1 MLERIINFSIR
12 QRWLILI
19 ATAAVAVLGIYNYQ
33 RLPIDAVP
41 DITNVQVQINTAA
54 SGYSP
59 LEAEQRITFPIET
72 AMGGLPKLEYT
83 RSVSRYGLSQ
93 VTVIFKDGTDI
104 YWARQLVNER
114 IQEVK
119 SKLPPG
125 IEPSPGPITTGLG
138 EIYMFNV
145 EAEAGARNA
154 DGTEVTPRDL
164 RTVQDWIIKPQLR
177 NVPGVIDVN
186 SIGGFL
192 KQYHVTPHPDKLRA
206 YGLTFRDLMTALADN
221 NANIGA
227 GYIERNG
234 EQYLIRSPGQ
244 VAGIED
250 IQQIVVGNRDGIPIH
265 MDDVADVFLGKELR
279 NGGATKNGTEVVLG
293 TVFMLIGENSRT
305 VSERVHA
312 KVAEINK
319 TLPEGI
325 VAKTVYNRTDLV
337 NAAINTVKKNLFEGA
352 VLVIVILFLLLGNI
366 RAALITALVIPLSM
380 LFTITGMVGSKISGN
395 LMSLGALDFGL
406 IVDGAVIIVENCI
419 RRLAEEQKHHGR
431 LLTRPERFEIVRD
444 ATKEVVRPSFFGAFI
459 IMVVY
464 LPILSLSG
472 VEGKMFHPMAYTV
485 IMALLGAMLFAA
497 TFIPAAIALFLTGKI
512 SEKENILMRAAK
524 AVYLPALKF
533 HLHFRGATALAA
545 VFLVVISGVVASRMG
560 TEFIPSLDE
569 GDVALHA
576 LRIPGTSLT
585 QAIEMQH
592 ALERRL
598 KELPEVKDVFAKLGT
613 AEIATDPMPPS
624 VADGFAILKPRK
636 EWPDPT
642 KSKAQ
647 LVAEMEKAVQ
657 DVPGNNYEFTQPI
670 QMRFNELIAGVRS
683 DVAVKLFGEDMAV
696 LQQTGKLI
704 EKEMKTIP
712 GASDVKLEQTTG
724 LPLMSITPKRAALAR
739 YGLSIA
745 ELQEVI
751 EIALGG
757 KAAGEVFEGDKRF
770 EIILRLPENL
780 RTDIA
785 SLEHLPVPL
794 PKREHGGSEL
804 ATFTLASTRTSGFQ
818 NTQAFIPLGEVA
830 EIAIAPGPN
839 MINRENGK
847 RRIVVTA
854 NVRGRDLG
862 SFVAEAQKVIDAK
875 IKIPSGYW
883 ISWGGQ
889 FEQLIS
895 ATKRL
900 QIVVPVSLLL
910 IFALLFMTFGIAK
923 DALLVFSG
931 VPLALTGGV
940 AALWLRDIPLSISAG
955 VGFIALSGV
964 AVLNGMVM
972 ISFINKLREEGKSL
986 DEAITEGS
994 LTRLRPVLMTAL
1006 VASLGFVPMALA
1018 TGTGAEV
1025 QRPLA
1030 TVVIG
1035 GILSSTALTLLVLPG
1050 LYRMFHRKDDG
1061 DETVSAA
1068 VSAAPPQSP
1077 LPETV

>member
-1 MLERIINFSIR
+1 MFERIIHFSIR
-12 QRWLILI
+12 HRWFVLV
-19 ATAAVAVLGIYNYQ
+19 AVAAIAALGVYNYH
-33 RLPIDAVP
+33 RLSIDAVP
-41 DITNVQVQINTAA
+41 DITNVQVQINTEAP
-54 SGYSP
+54 GYSP
-59 LEAEQRITFPIET
+59 LEAEQRVTFPIET
-72 AMGGLPKLEYT
+72 AMGGLPHLEYT
-83 RSVSRYGLSQ
+83 RSLSRYGLSQ
-93 VTVIFKDGTDI
+93 VTLVFKDGTDI
-104 YWARQLVNER
+104 YFARQLINER
-114 IQEVK
+114 IQEAQG
-119 SKLPPG
+119 KLPPG
-125 IEPSPGPITTGLG
+125 VQPTLGPIATGLG

-145 EAEAGARNA
+145 EAEPGARNA
-154 DGTEVTPRDL
+154 DGSEITATDL

-177 NVPGVIDVN
+177 NVPGVVDVN
-186 SIGGFL
+186 SIGGFV

-206 YGLTFRDLMTALADN
+206 YGLTFRDLMAALADN
-221 NANIGA
+221 NSNIGA

-244 VAGIED
+244 VTGIGD
-250 IQQIVVGNRDGIPIH
+250 IEQIVVGNRDGIPIH
-265 MDDVADVFLGKELR
+265 LDDVAEVFLGPELR
-279 NGGATKNGTEVVLG
+279 NGAATKDSKEAVLG

-312 KVAEINK
+312 RVAEINK
-319 TLPEGI
+319 TLPQGI
-325 VAKTVYNRTDLV
+325 VATTVYNRTDLV
-337 NAAINTVKKNLFEGA
+337 NATIQTVKTNLFEGA

-366 RAALITALVIPLSM
+366 RAALITALIIPLSM
-380 LFTITGMVGSKISGN
+380 LFTITGMVNSRISGN

-419 RRLAEEQKHHGR
+419 RRLGEEQQKLQR
-431 LLTRPERFEIVRD
+431 LLTRRERFETVRD
-444 ATKEVVRPSFFGAFI
+444 ATREVIRPSFFGVFI

-464 LPILSLSG
+464 LPILTLSG

-497 TFIPAAIALFLTGKI
+497 TFVPAAIALFLSGKI
-512 SEKENILMRAAK
+512 SEQENVLMRLAK
-524 AVYLPALKF
+524 AIYRPALAF
-533 HLHFRGATALAA
+533 HLRFRVATALAA
-545 VFLVVISGVVASRMG
+545 VVLVTISGIVASRMG

-576 LRIPGTSLT
+576 LRIPGTSLS

-592 ALERRL
+592 ALESRL
-598 KELPEVKDVFAKLGT
+598 QEFPEVTTVFAKIGT

-624 VADGFAILKPRK
+624 VADGFVILKPRK
-636 EWPDPT
+636 EWPDPK

-647 LVAEMEKAVQ
+647 LVAELEAAVKE
-657 DVPGNNYEFTQPI
+657 VPGNNYEFTQPI

-683 DVAVKLFGEDMAV
+683 DVAVKVFGDDMEE
-696 LQQTGKLI
+696 LEGIGKQI
-704 EKEMKTIP
+704 EKELKAIP

-724 LPLMSITPKRAALAR
+724 LPLMSITPKRQALAR

-745 ELQEVI
+745 DLQEVI

-757 KAAGEVFEGDKRF
+757 KAAGEVFEGDRRF

-785 SLEHLPVPL
+785 ALGSLPVPL
-794 PKREHGGSEL
+794 PRREISGNGAVKLSPVSLQSGEL
-804 ATFTLASTRTSGFQ
+804 PGAP
-818 NTQAFIPLGEVA
+818 AFIPLDEVA
-830 EIAIAPGPN
+830 EISVAPGPN

-847 RRIVVTA
+847 RRVVVSA

-862 SFVAEAQKVIDAK
+862 SFVAEAQQLIESRVN
-875 IKIPSGYW
+875 IPAGYW
-883 ISWGGQ
+883 TAWGGQ

-895 ATKRL
+895 ASQRL
-900 QIVVPVSLLL
+900 QIVVPVALLL
-910 IFALLFMTFGIAK
+910 IFVLLFLSFGAVK
-923 DALLVFSG
+923 DTLLVFSG

-972 ISFINKLREEGKSL
+972 ISFITKLRSEGKPL
-986 DEAITEGS
+986 DDAITEGS

-1050 LYRMFHRKDDG
+1050 LYRSFHQRDSNG
-1061 DETVSAA
+1061 DREA
-1068 VSAAPPQSP
+1068 
-1077 LPETV
+1077 

>member
-19 ATAAVAVLGIYNYQ
+19 ATAAIAVLGIYNYQ
-33 RLPIDAVP
+33 RLTIDAVP
-41 DITNVQVQINTAA
+41 DITNVQVQINTEAP
-54 SGYSP
+54 GYSP

-72 AMGGLPKLEYT
+72 AMGGLPHLEYT

-93 VTVIFKDGTDI
+93 VTVVFKDGTDI
-104 YWARQLVNER
+104 YFARQLVNER

-154 DGTEVTPRDL
+154 DGSEITPQDL

-186 SIGGFL
+186 SIGGFV

-206 YGLTFRDLMTALADN
+206 YGFTFRDLMTALADN
-221 NANIGA
+221 NANVGA

-244 VAGIED
+244 VVGIED
-250 IQQIVVGNRDGIPIH
+250 INKIVVGNRDGIPIH

-305 VSERVHA
+305 VSVRVHD
-312 KVAEINK
+312 KMAEINK
-319 TLPEGI
+319 SLPEGI

-337 NAAINTVKKNLFEGA
+337 NAAIETVKKNLFEGA
-352 VLVIVILFLLLGNI
+352 VLVVVILFALLGNF

-419 RRLAEEQKHHGR
+419 RRLGEEQHKIKR
-431 LLTRPERFEIVRD
+431 LLTRPERFEVVRD
-444 ATKEVVRPSFFGAFI
+444 ATKEVVRPSFFGVFI

-485 IMALLGAMLFAA
+485 IMALAGAMIFAA

-524 AVYLPALKF
+524 AVYSPALKF
-533 HLHFRGATALAA
+533 HLQFRAATALAA
-545 VFLVVISGVVASRMG
+545 VTLVVISSVVASRMG

-576 LRIPGTSLT
+576 LRIPGTSLA

-598 KELPEVKDVFAKLGT
+598 EKFPEVKIVFAKMGT

-624 VADGFAILKPRK
+624 VADGFIIMKPRK
-636 EWPDPT
+636 EWPDPK
-642 KSKAQ
+642 KSKAK
-647 LVAEMEKAVQ
+647 LVSELEAAVKE
-657 DVPGNNYEFTQPI
+657 VPGNNYEFTQPI

-724 LPLMSITPKRAALAR
+724 LPLMSITPKREALAR

-745 ELQEVI
+745 ALQEVI

-780 RTDIA
+780 RTDIEA
-785 SLEHLPVPL
+785 LEHLPVPL
-794 PKREHGGSEL
+794 PKRDENGNDAVVRL
-804 ATFTLASTRTSGFQ
+804 ARFSSSSSHSS
-818 NTQAFIPLGEVA
+818 QAFIPLGEVA
-830 EIAIAPGPN
+830 EISIAPGPN

-862 SFVAEAQKVIDAK
+862 SFVAEAQQLLDAK
-875 IKIPSGYW
+875 IKVPAGYW
-883 ISWGGQ
+883 IAWGGQ

-900 QIVVPVSLLL
+900 QIVVPISLLL
-910 IFALLFMTFGIAK
+910 IFALLFMTFGTVK
-923 DALLVFSG
+923 DTLLVFSG

-972 ISFINKLREEGKSL
+972 ISFINKLREEGKPL
-986 DEAITEGS
+986 DDAITEGS

-1035 GILSSTALTLLVLPG
+1035 GILSSTVLTLLVLPG
-1050 LYRMFHRKDDG
+1050 LYRMFHRKDDE
-1061 DETVSAA
+1061 DETTPSTSPIAPA
-1068 VSAAPPQSP
+1068 VAPNPN
-1077 LPETV
+1077 V

>member
-1 MLERIINFSIR
+1 MLERLINFSIR
-12 QRWLILI
+12 QRWLVLI
-19 ATAAVAVLGIYNYQ
+19 ATAAIAALGVYNYQ
-33 RLPIDAVP
+33 RLTIDAVP

-54 SGYSP
+54 PGYSP

-72 AMGGLPKLEYT
+72 AMGGLPRLEYT

-145 EAEAGARNA
+145 EAEPGARNA
-154 DGTEVTPRDL
+154 DGTEVAPRDL

-206 YGLTFRDLMTALADN
+206 YGLTFRDLMTALSDN

-244 VAGIED
+244 VASIED
-250 IQQIVVGNRDGIPIH
+250 LQQIVVGNRDGIPIH
-265 MDDVADVFLGKELR
+265 MDDVADVFLGNELR

-312 KVAEINK
+312 KVGEINK

-337 NAAINTVKKNLFEGA
+337 NAAINTVKTNLFEGA

-444 ATKEVVRPSFFGAFI
+444 ATEEVVRPSFFGAFI

-485 IMALLGAMLFAA
+485 IMALAGAMIFSA

-576 LRIPGTSLT
+576 LRIPGTSLS

-598 KELPEVKDVFAKLGT
+598 KEFPEVKDVFAKLGT

-636 EWPDPT
+636 EWPDP
-642 KSKAQ
+642 KKPKAA
-647 LVAEMEKAVQ
+647 LVAEMEKALQ

-704 EKEMKTIP
+704 EKEMKTLP
-712 GASDVKLEQTTG
+712 GAADVKLEQTTG

-780 RTDIA
+780 RTDIEA
-785 SLEHLPVPL
+785 LEHLPVPL
-794 PKREHGGSEL
+794 PKRESNGNGAVRL
-804 ATFTLASTRTSGFQ
+804 AHVSYAESAVHNS
-818 NTQAFIPLGEVA
+818 QAFIPLGEVA
-830 EIAIAPGPN
+830 EISIAPGPN

-862 SFVAEAQKVIDAK
+862 SFVAEAQQVIDAK

-910 IFALLFMTFGIAK
+910 IFALLFMTFGTAK

-972 ISFINKLREEGKSL
+972 ISFINKLREEGKPL
-986 DEAITEGS
+986 DDAITEGS

-1061 DETVSAA
+1061 EEPAKTGSAD
-1068 VSAAPPQSP
+1068 SSTNAAPV
-1077 LPETV
+1077 TA